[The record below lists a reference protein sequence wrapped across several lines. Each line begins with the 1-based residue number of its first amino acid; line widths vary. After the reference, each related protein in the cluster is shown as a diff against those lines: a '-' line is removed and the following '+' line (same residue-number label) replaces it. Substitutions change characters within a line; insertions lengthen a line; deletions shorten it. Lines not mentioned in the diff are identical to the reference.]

1 MWPVCFRCITL
12 TLPAL
17 LSACVQAEPA
27 STRAADET
35 IVIDGVTMTLRQE
48 YGWPSMIA
56 PVSAE
61 TGETV
66 IVQSGT
72 EDTVIV
78 SGSPDSRDRAIAAL
92 AQFCGEEIDPMGFD
106 TQYVYK
112 DPATGEWWFNQW
124 RCR

>member
-1 MWPVCFRCITL
+1 MRASLAV
-12 TLPAL
+12 AML
-17 LSACVQAEPA
+17 LSACVAEPA
-27 STRAADET
+27 VTRAAGET
-35 IVIDGVTMTLRQE
+35 VVIDGVTMTLRQE
-48 YGWPSMIA
+48 YDWPSMIA

-78 SGSPDSRDRAIAAL
+78 SGSPDDRDRAIAAL
-92 AQFCGEEIDPMGFD
+92 AQFCGEEIDPMRFD
-106 TQYVYK
+106 TQYTYK
-112 DPATGEWWFNQW
+112 DPVTGDWWFDQW

>member
-1 MWPVCFRCITL
+1 MRRALAL
-12 TLPAL
+12 TLM
-17 LSACVQAEPA
+17 LSACVQAEHA
-27 STRAADET
+27 GTREAMGET
-35 IVIDGVTMTLRQE
+35 IVIDGVTMQVRQE
-48 YGWPSMIA
+48 LDWPSMIA

-78 SGSPDSRDRAIAAL
+78 SGSPDDRDRAIAAL
-92 AQFCGEEIDPMGFD
+92 AQFCGETIDPMRFD
-106 TQYVYK
+106 TQYTYK
-112 DPATGEWWFNQW
+112 DPATGDWWFDQW